1 VACIEGEAVIVG
13 RTLMSFLR
21 TAALA
26 AVLLTA
32 CADETPPPPT
42 TEQSAAAVPHG
53 LAVLEH
59 QIPIE
64 NAAPGSNAWDL
75 EFTIDS
81 LFYLLHGNEPIVRVF
96 THDGKPV
103 RTIQTSSQTPSLLGW
118 KGDSL
123 WVFDKSKNRIAL
135 FTNTGTRGRAWNPL
149 PDSTKA
155 RQRFQFVGLL
165 DDGSAL
171 AKAEPITERTDSAVS
186 SALVRIRQ
194 SDGVQLDTFAR
205 FTAGTTARAMVS
217 SLDGMIWLV
226 TESMPRPDSG
236 VIGVIKLKPDGET
249 VFSKAYSYQPLPS
262 GQSFLSSVTGAFE
275 AANGS
280 ILVRREDVS
289 GDLVLWTV
297 LNRAGDRVA
306 ELDTPRNAD
315 ILVADGTFV
324 YGITQDDRSRP
335 AITRYKIERPDTIK
349 KR

>member
-1 VACIEGEAVIVG
+1 MIVSE
-13 RTLMSFLR
+13 TLISRVR

-26 AVLLTA
+26 AVLLLAA
-32 CADETPPPPT
+32 CGDDAPAPATTDRNAPT
-42 TEQSAAAVPHG
+42 VPRG

-59 QIPIE
+59 QIAIE
-64 NAAPGSNAWDL
+64 NAPPGNNAWDL
-75 EFTIDS
+75 EFTVDS

-103 RTIQTSSQTPSLLGW
+103 RTIQTSAQSPSLLGW

-123 WVFDKSKNRIAL
+123 WVFDKSTSRVAL
-135 FTNTGTRGRAWNPL
+135 FSTTGARGRAWNPL
-149 PDSTKA
+149 PDSTKS
-155 RQRFQFVGLL
+155 RQRFQFLGLL
-165 DDGSAL
+165 GDGSAL

-194 SDGVQLDTFAR
+194 SNVVQLDTFAR
-205 FTAGTTARAMVS
+205 FTPGTTARSMVS
-217 SLDGMIWLV
+217 ALDGMIWLV
-226 TESMPRPDSG
+226 TESLPRPDSG
-236 VIGVIKLKPDGET
+236 IIGVIKLKPDGET
-249 VFSKAYSYQPLPS
+249 VFSKAYSFQPLPS
-262 GQSFLSSVTGAFE
+262 GPSFLPTVTGAFE

-280 ILVRREDVS
+280 ILVRREDVNS
-289 GDLVLWTV
+289 DLVLWTV

-324 YGITQDDRSRP
+324 YGITQDARARP